1 MVKLL
6 IQQHRAPKTRFTVK
20 YEGCWAAFNSFEEV
34 KDFLHSY
41 QLDTLQEYTDLT
53 EDPLSYEIDQEYLRM
68 TNNLRAG

>member
-6 IQQHRAPKTRFTVK
+6 IQQHRAPRTRFTVNFD
-20 YEGCWAAFNSFEEV
+20 GCWAAFNSFAEV

-41 QLDTLQEYTDLT
+41 QLDTLAEYTDLT
-53 EDPLSYEIDQEYLRM
+53 EDSLSYEIDQEYLRM